1 MKISKYFYDEV
12 QKMILKNHPEYAHL
26 NHDELCKETI
36 DLDDSP
42 RMRGDE
48 NDLFDVIYGLDPDT
62 KLPKGDIL
70 MYVSARTSPEVR
82 QFILDNLMSPNNVRN
97 TVPAGNDD
105 LILELTRGK
114 DESSQDY
121 ALRVSQVFQDSK
133 KELVESSAK
142 VVESKT

>member
-12 QKMILKNHPEYAHL
+12 QKQVLKLHPEYAHL
-26 NHDELCKETI
+26 NYDKLCEETI

-48 NDLFDVIYGLDPDT
+48 NDLLDVIYCLDSDT

-70 MYVSARTSPEVR
+70 MYISAKTSPEVR

-97 TVPAGNDD
+97 TVPANFHPCH
-105 LILELTRGK
+105 E
-114 DESSQDY
+114 
-121 ALRVSQVFQDSK
+121 
-133 KELVESSAK
+133 
-142 VVESKT
+142 